1 MNDELAFLFQEY
13 NDTYHKEIL
22 LNNDFN
28 NFVRNYELAYWGPN
42 TAFNQIGSPVKPP
55 LEKNCMLR
63 YQCGCIILNVACL
76 DYSEFDDDDME
87 KKGDEWLPLGT
98 SFQNHVK
105 LYVRYNIWLI
115 TF

>member
-42 TAFNQIGSPVKPP
+42 TAFHQIGSPVKP
-55 LEKNCMLR
+55 LEKDCILR
-63 YQCGCIILNVACL
+63 
-76 DYSEFDDDDME
+76 YSEFDDDDME

-105 LYVRYNIWLI
+105 LYVRYIA
-115 TF
+115 FS